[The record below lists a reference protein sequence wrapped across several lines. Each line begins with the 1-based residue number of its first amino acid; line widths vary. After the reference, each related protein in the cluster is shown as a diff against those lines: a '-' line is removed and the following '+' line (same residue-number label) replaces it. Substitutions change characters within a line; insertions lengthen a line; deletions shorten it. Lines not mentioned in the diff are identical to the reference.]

1 MSRSILLQLARDSI
15 AEVLEARRTINKQS
29 LLEQHPLLNQ
39 KIQTQINLYIDKE
52 LRGSSKSNFAS
63 YTLLEDIVR
72 NAKKSAFEDKN
83 FKPISTSEYLSC
95 EVEIVLTTDDG
106 VISETDKP
114 IVTDPQEMKL

>member
-72 NAKKSAFEDKN
+72 NAKKSAFEDIN